1 MSFLEDKIAVSG
13 SLPAIL
19 AALQRPIVFT
29 NGCFDILHRGHVAYL
44 QQAAG
49 LGNTLVIGVNSDA
62 SVHRLSKG
70 GERPLNPLADRTAV
84 LAALEA
90 VDLVVA
96 FDEDTPLE
104 LIRQIRPDHLVK
116 CGDWSPDNIV
126 GADEVRSWG
135 GKVHSIPFEYQRSTT
150 ELIKRIRVGGG

>member
-1 MSFLEDKIAVSG
+1 LNLLEDKIVDSG
-13 SLPAIL
+13 SLPEKL
-19 AALQRPIVFT
+19 DTLERPIVFT
-29 NGCFDILHRGHVAYL
+29 NGCFDILHRGHVTYL

-49 LGNTLVIGVNSDA
+49 LGNSLVIGVNTDA
-62 SVHRLSKG
+62 SVHKLSKG
-70 GERPLNPLADRTAV
+70 KERPLNPLADRTAV

-116 CGDWSPDNIV
+116 GGDWTLDSIV
-126 GADEVRSWG
+126 GADQVRSWG
-135 GKVHSIPFEYQRSTT
+135 GKVHSIPFKYQRSTT
-150 ELIKRIRVGGG
+150 RLVKRIRSGG